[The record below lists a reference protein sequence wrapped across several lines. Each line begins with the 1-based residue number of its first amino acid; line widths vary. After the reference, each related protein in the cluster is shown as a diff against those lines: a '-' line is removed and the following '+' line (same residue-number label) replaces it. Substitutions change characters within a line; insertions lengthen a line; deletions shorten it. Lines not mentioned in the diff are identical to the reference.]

1 MSSQPGLV
9 KTIEVKD
16 DQGRVVESKEVVTY
30 AGLLNR
36 AHQEGLKR
44 VSTKLIQTPS
54 AANGMTAISMAE
66 VETDKGVFRDYGDAS
81 PDNVDSMIIPH
92 IIRMSVTRAKA
103 RALRDAVNIGAV
115 AIEELGAGFGNGVD
129 NAGTKPLVGATGK
142 FAQDPKHLAQGTG
155 SNNGSG
161 TGNDPMTEYQLN
173 YLYGI
178 LAEHGVNGDDAQDY
192 IIETVG
198 AGSLSEVTK
207 KEASD
212 LIDELLANPL
222 EMLRGV
228 AVS

>member
-1 MSSQPGLV
+1 MSSQPVLV

-16 DQGRVVESKEVVTY
+16 DQGRVVESREVATY

-44 VSTKLIQTPS
+44 VLTELIQCPS

-66 VETDKGVFRDYGDAS
+66 VETEKGVFRDYGDAN
-81 PDNVDSMIIPH
+81 PENVDSMIIPH

-115 AIEELGAGFGNGVD
+115 AIEELGAGYGNGVD
-129 NAGTKPLVGATGK
+129 NSGANSGTTGHSRPGQGAHDIGAT
-142 FAQDPKHLAQGTG
+142 
-155 SNNGSG
+155 SGSG
-161 TGNDPMTEYQLN
+161 TGNHPMTEFQLA
-173 YLYGI
+173 YLYRI
-178 LAEHGVNGDDAQDY
+178 LAEHGVNGDIAHDY
-192 IIETVG
+192 IIQTVG